1 MALGKMT
8 VLVIA
13 AFSALLISQT
23 ATAHH
28 LRSDG
33 NGGFFTEQGHIRSD
47 GRGGFFTPDEHVRSD
62 GRGGFFTE
70 DGHIRS
76 DGNGGYF
83 TPYKI

>member
-1 MALGKMT
+1 MSQGKLS
-8 VLVIA
+8 VLVLA
-13 AFSALLISQT
+13 ALSALLISQT

-62 GRGGFFTE
+62 GRGG
-70 DGHIRS
+70 
-76 DGNGGYF
+76 YF
-83 TPYKI
+83 VP

>member
-1 MALGKMT
+1 MSQGKLS
-8 VLVIA
+8 VLVLA

-33 NGGFFTEQGHIRSD
+33 NGGY
-47 GRGGFFTPDEHVRSD
+47 FTPN
-62 GRGGFFTE
+62 
-70 DGHIRS
+70 GHIRS

-83 TPYKI
+83 THDGHVRSDGRGGYFVP